1 MCFYYFNHLIV
12 RNFPPPLIS
21 KNKFNENFEKTL
33 AMILDL
39 DPNGIILVSNTYPV
53 CKSHLIRIKNI
64 FGIEKIRRIRWF
76 PKFKDSKDNNNP
88 DAFRFQGEIE
98 RASKNTPIQGS
109 NGDVIKLA
117 LIKVQEAINKNNY
130 PVTILLSVYDEIQ
143 TECEASFADEWK
155 GILDS
160 IMIEAAKE
168 VIKETPVVVD
178 CKISDYW
185 EK

>member
-1 MCFYYFNHLIV
+1 MDIAV
-12 RNFPPPLIS
+12 EEADRII
-21 KNKFNENFEKTL
+21 KKFFAVVPKVEKFLTEL
-33 AMILDL
+33 GEL
-39 DPNGIILVSNTYPV
+39 G
-53 CKSHLIRIKNI
+53 KSRGFIRTGEP
-64 FGIEKIRRIRWF
+64 FRRIRWF